1 MRQGTPVRKLLLSA
15 FLCGA
20 IRQEV
25 RRMNILSGGPEP
37 GFDFSPA
44 LGIALRAHNSSLA
57 VLGGDVF
64 SLLRLDRSSVGSELP
79 PIASTPAAAPSYTA
93 VPYWKPWRDF

>member
-1 MRQGTPVRKLLLSA
+1 
-15 FLCGA
+15 
-20 IRQEV
+20 
-25 RRMNILSGGPEP
+25 MNIPSDGPEP
-37 GFDFSPA
+37 GFDFSSA
-44 LGIALRAHNSSLA
+44 LGLALRAHNSYLA
-57 VLGGDVF
+57 VSGGDVF